1 VYFSLL
7 GLRAQVFK
15 QIKIKCED
23 GIYVSCLYINSL
35 SNRTKVKVSIV
46 LSKKFNIFTI
56 IIHALFVFIYIKTEK
71 KEGEQEEVR

>member
-1 VYFSLL
+1 
-7 GLRAQVFK
+7 
-15 QIKIKCED
+15 
-23 GIYVSCLYINSL
+23 
-35 SNRTKVKVSIV
+35 